1 VLNIISGFEASD
13 EKTAW
18 CDREKQLSYLPRVDA
33 GLTGKRIGVLQK
45 FFGKD
50 AEHEE
55 VNGIVLSRIDLMRSL
70 GAEIIDLHDQVDSD
84 YLTTQVSVHLYDC
97 NEDLN
102 AYLQAQDRQLPV
114 RSLQEIVESGR
125 YHPSLDANFRK
136 ALTLSKSSQ
145 EYKDHIMRRFVVRD
159 QVMQIMASN
168 SLDAVVYPHQKR
180 LVVPIGQTQIERNG
194 VLAAVTGFPSVA
206 IPAGFSAP
214 SIQAPIGVPVGLEL
228 LGRPWS
234 EALLLEIA
242 YVIEQNASV
251 RKNPLSAPSLH
262 N

>member
-1 VLNIISGFEASD
+1 
-13 EKTAW
+13 
-18 CDREKQLSYLPRVDA
+18 
-33 GLTGKRIGVLQK
+33 
-45 FFGKD
+45 
-50 AEHEE
+50 
-55 VNGIVLSRIDLMRSL
+55 
-70 GAEIIDLHDQVDSD
+70 
-84 YLTTQVSVHLYDC
+84 
-97 NEDLN
+97 
-102 AYLQAQDRQLPV
+102 
-114 RSLQEIVESGR
+114 LQEIVESGR

-145 EYKDHIMRRFVVRD
+145 EYKDHIMRRSVVRD